1 MRGSRVSPDTRDS
14 SGQLSRCPFK
24 ETMLHSNNLHGED
37 GNLPERIAILASDM
51 QEEVDL
57 DLVRC
62 IVSQAGGIGM
72 RTTVCDAGR
81 SLSKERRQLTEL
93 LEADVDGLILSPV
106 DCHQMPAQ
114 LRAARCP
121 IVLVGQQY
129 FEPLPTTF
137 VGIDNCATAQRVF
150 EHLRAAGC
158 ERIGFLAESDQQ
170 YSTQQRIF
178 GYRIAL
184 ANSDA
189 GQQPTILVTA
199 GADDAVRKQIGNLLS
214 QRNLDAVICDSSS
227 ACYHLFLVLELMPKS
242 VAEQLQIVT
251 FSNNR
256 WQRFSRFRVSAINQ
270 PTDQIASHA
279 LQSLIRRFQL
289 AGRKSSHKNEIFLGA
304 EIVDLTSK
312 ADRNAGLD
320 AAESA

>member
-1 MRGSRVSPDTRDS
+1 M
-14 SGQLSRCPFK
+14 
-24 ETMLHSNNLHGED
+24 
-37 GNLPERIAILASDM
+37 
-51 QEEVDL
+51 
-57 DLVRC
+57 
-62 IVSQAGGIGM
+62 
-72 RTTVCDAGR
+72 
-81 SLSKERRQLTEL
+81 
-93 LEADVDGLILSPV
+93 
-106 DCHQMPAQ
+106 
-114 LRAARCP
+114 
-121 IVLVGQQY
+121 
-129 FEPLPTTF
+129 
-137 VGIDNCATAQRVF
+137 
-150 EHLRAAGC
+150 
-158 ERIGFLAESDQQ
+158 
-170 YSTQQRIF
+170 
-178 GYRIAL
+178 
-184 ANSDA
+184 
-189 GQQPTILVTA
+189 
-199 GADDAVRKQIGNLLS
+199 
-214 QRNLDAVICDSSS
+214 DAVICDSSS